1 MEHCCH
7 LRLLLY
13 MKYTWCAV
21 WHTSAKDISHQGE
34 LSWYHS
40 RLTTEMSKKE
50 LIAEFHRTLF
60 WPVVVTVD
68 GNINKR
74 DKTDFIDRD
83 GNYIILIPDRN
94 IKGYKAEILGLA
106 KGRRNEFT
114 SFWNSGARFVV
125 AGANKFSVSQEM
137 EIFISISVFRQ
148 LYWGEWYHPIGRLD
162 YFCTRVLH
170 QEHWLV
176 SRKDQEES
184 ERVSYESCCKRRS
197 LVFYY

>member
-1 MEHCCH
+1 
-7 LRLLLY
+7 
-13 MKYTWCAV
+13 
-21 WHTSAKDISHQGE
+21 
-34 LSWYHS
+34 
-40 RLTTEMSKKE
+40 MSKKE

-74 DKTDFIDRD
+74 DKTDFIDID

-148 LYWGEWYHPIGRLD
+148 LY
-162 YFCTRVLH
+162 
-170 QEHWLV
+170 
-176 SRKDQEES
+176 
-184 ERVSYESCCKRRS
+184 
-197 LVFYY
+197 